1 MEKRKQSINAT
12 DVAIRLK
19 NKIMKTRFY
28 KQSWFWLMIISFTLI
43 FMLVLML
50 FKVFPCSFFTK
61 EITWTIIGTVITSIS
76 VLVAVVTFVEN
87 EKIRKMQATYDA
99 YNKFKETYFDFETEI
114 TKEYVEKALSDIN
127 KEEWNKITDYLSNF
141 ERIATCTNNGIFDV
155 NTIYLMS
162 GPKVKDIFEILE
174 PVIKKKREVNQRKTI
189 YIEFEKLVKELEKM

>member
-1 MEKRKQSINAT
+1 
-12 DVAIRLK
+12 
-19 NKIMKTRFY
+19 
-28 KQSWFWLMIISFTLI
+28 MIISLLLI
-43 FMLVLML
+43 SILALIL
-50 FKVFPCSFFTK
+50 FIVYPCK
-61 EITWTIIGTVITSIS
+61 EIALTIIGTITTSIS

-127 KEEWNKITDYLSNF
+127 NEEWNKITEYLSNF
-141 ERIATCTNNGIFDV
+141 ERIATCTNNGIFDS

-174 PVIKKKREVNQRKTI
+174 PVINKKREDNQRKTI

>member
-28 KQSWFWLMIISFTLI
+28 KQSWFWLMIISLSLI
-43 FMLVLML
+43 SMLILML
-50 FKVFPCSFFTK
+50 FKLFPCNIFTK

-76 VLVAVVTFVEN
+76 VFAAVFSFVKNEN
-87 EKIRKMQATYDA
+87 IRKMQATYDA

-127 KEEWNKITDYLSNF
+127 KEEWNKITEYLSSF

-174 PVIKKKREVNQRKTI
+174 PVIKKKREDNQRKTI

>member
-28 KQSWFWLMIISFTLI
+28 KQSWFWLMIISLLLI
-43 FMLVLML
+43 SILALIL
-50 FKVFPCSFFTK
+50 FIVYPCK
-61 EITWTIIGTVITSIS
+61 EIALTIIGTITTSIS

-127 KEEWNKITDYLSNF
+127 NEEWNKITEYLSNF
-141 ERIATCTNNGIFDV
+141 ERIATCTNNGIFDS

-174 PVIKKKREVNQRKTI
+174 PVIKKKREDNQRKTI

>member
-28 KQSWFWLMIISFTLI
+28 KQSWFWLMIISLLLI
-43 FMLVLML
+43 SILALIL
-50 FKVFPCSFFTK
+50 FIVYPCK
-61 EITWTIIGTVITSIS
+61 EIALTIIGTITTSIS

-127 KEEWNKITDYLSNF
+127 NEEWNKITEYLSNF
-141 ERIATCTNNGIFDV
+141 ERIATCTNNGIFDS

-162 GPKVKDIFEILE
+162 GPKVKDNI
-174 PVIKKKREVNQRKTI
+174 Q
-189 YIEFEKLVKELEKM
+189 Y